1 MDSKNIEIQQKR
13 TKGYAVDVTET
24 FKITATENSVK
35 VDITWDDSSYPT
47 GSAVAAYVD
56 ITEGINYIAIVGE
69 TATATFA
76 IKYIPKKVITINNSV
91 KLI

>member
-1 MDSKNIEIQQKR
+1 MQPI
-13 TKGYAVDVTET
+13 
-24 FKITATENSVK
+24 ENSVK

-69 TATATFA
+69 TATAIILQLNTFL
-76 IKYIPKKVITINNSV
+76 KK
-91 KLI
+91 